1 MSVSEVFKYSPIN
14 KNLIDS
20 LVKGYIYCA
29 DLEKLNDP
37 LDCRVD
43 VVAAIDRAI
52 AKSEGK
58 AKENLERL
66 LASDDFLKS
75 IEKKVAGVGI
85 CSFSLHL
92 LKPMMWSHYAD
103 EHRGLCLLYRFP
115 KEFINYD
122 QNRIIGASTLIYG
135 DNVFTESLVEA
146 ANGLSEI
153 EAWEIFKSIV
163 VPLFTA
169 KGKDWNVEDEVRI
182 IRECPGPL
190 EFDRKYLA
198 QICFGMA
205 TPKRDKDLIRNIVER
220 CGYVVS
226 FCEIQRSNTDFSL
239 NAIDL

>member
-1 MSVSEVFKYSPIN
+1 MSVSDVFKYSPIN

-20 LVKGYIYCA
+20 LIKGYIYCA
-29 DLEKLNDP
+29 DLKRLNDP

-43 VVAAIDRAI
+43 LAAAIERAI
-52 AKSEGK
+52 SKSEGK
-58 AKENLERL
+58 ARENLQRL
-66 LASDDFLKS
+66 LASKDFLDS
-75 IEKKVAGVGI
+75 IVKKVAEVGI

-115 KEFINYD
+115 ETFINYD
-122 QNRIIGASTLIYG
+122 LNRIIGSSTLIYG
-135 DNVFTESLVEA
+135 DNALTDSLVEVA
-146 ANGLSEI
+146 DGLSEF
-153 EAWEIFKSIV
+153 EAWEIFESIV

-169 KGKDWNVEDEVRI
+169 KGQDWGVEDEVRI
-182 IRECPGPL
+182 IREFPGEL

-205 TPKRDKDLIRNIVER
+205 TLERDKELIRNIVER
-220 CGYVVS
+220 CDYEVT

-239 NAIDL
+239 EAIDL